1 MNAEAER
8 LFAFAAKKLTGA
20 EKVLTIELYEVAGRE
35 AYLAALAAA
44 RAVIVNTGKKSPKT
58 HDGART
64 VFAALIREGL
74 AFDNQLAKFLADG
87 FEIKSSADY
96 ADGAPVDRQDA
107 EDAVATARFF
117 LETVRH
123 LLA

>member
-1 MNAEAER
+1 MNAEARR
-8 LFAFAAKKLTGA
+8 LFEFAEKKLAGA

-74 AFDNQLAKFLADG
+74 AFDNRLAKFLADG
-87 FEIKSSADY
+87 YEIKSAADY
-96 ADGAPVDRQDA
+96 ADGAPVGRRDA
-107 EDAVATARFF
+107 EDAIRTAQAF
-117 LETVRH
+117 LQAARVVLT
-123 LLA
+123 

>member
-1 MNAEAER
+1 MNTEAER
-8 LFAFAAKKLTGA
+8 LFAFAQKKLTAA
-20 EKVLTIELYEVAGRE
+20 EKVLTIDIYEVAGRE

-44 RAVIVNTGKKSPKT
+44 RAIIVNSGKKSSKT

-96 ADGAPVDRQDA
+96 ADGAPVERQDA
-107 EDAVATARFF
+107 EDAIHTAHKF
-117 LETVRH
+117 LEAARKV
-123 LLA
+123 LI